1 MRKSITVVTPDDLKS
16 VAFDYN
22 APVFVDPDILIS
34 DVIATDDE
42 CDKLL
47 ANLKNYHK
55 DAIAFFFVHE
65 GFRVYFL
72 IIDHFVVLKKYAID
86 NVTILNLKK
95 FVIQSVRF
103 DSSSHEWEEKQFY
116 TYNRGNKPESV
127 VRNYGS
133 FIAKYRYVYDKTYV
147 SQIRVTD
154 QSQYLIDMTFKR
166 NGREITLV
174 ELAADYPEIASALRG
189 KVRSI
194 ENLTNKSKLIKS
206 YLPIIDMILI

>member
-1 MRKSITVVTPDDLKS
+1 MRKPINVNTIEELKA

-22 APVFVDPDILIS
+22 APVFVAPELLMNEIIE
-34 DVIATDDE
+34 TDEE

-47 ANLKNYHK
+47 ANLSHYHK
-55 DAIAFFFVHE
+55 SVIAFFFRCE

-72 IIDHFVVLKKYAID
+72 VIDSFVVVKNYVLD
-86 NVTILNLKK
+86 NVTIANLKK

-103 DSSSHEWEEKQFY
+103 DSGSHQWNEKQFY
-116 TYNRGNKPESV
+116 SYKRGNKPDRVERS
-127 VRNYGS
+127 YGS
-133 FIAKYRYVYDKTYV
+133 FIARYSHVYDKTYV

-166 NGREITLV
+166 NGRQITLI
-174 ELAADYPEIASALRG
+174 ELSADYPEIASALRG